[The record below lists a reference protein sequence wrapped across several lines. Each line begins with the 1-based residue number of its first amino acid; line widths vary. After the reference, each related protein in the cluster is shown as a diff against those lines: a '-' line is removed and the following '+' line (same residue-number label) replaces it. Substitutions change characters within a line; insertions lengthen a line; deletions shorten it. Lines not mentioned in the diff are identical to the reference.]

1 MCNIVYILLFSW
13 NNFLVLNIPWAS
25 SIYLSPLLSGT
36 QCSLYGIYS
45 FTFSKCHIVR
55 IVQCLVQAAVT
66 KIPSIW
72 WHINKHLL
80 VIVTKAE
87 KFKIREPKA
96 NVWWSPFPGSWMNS
110 SFSVCSYG
118 IRGQGRPLYKS
129 TLPIREG

>member
-36 QCSLYGIYS
+36 LCSLYGIYS

-72 WHINKHLL
+72 WHNQQTFTCHSHKGREVQDQGTESQCL
-80 VIVTKAE
+80 VKPI
-87 KFKIREPKA
+87 
-96 NVWWSPFPGSWMNS
+96 SW
-110 SFSVCSYG
+110 FTDEQLFFCVL
-118 IRGQGRPLYKS
+118 IWH
-129 TLPIREG
+129 